1 MRDKLVIS
9 ATVCAAA
16 GLAAGQVYAQKKPN
30 VLLLFSDQ
38 HNKSVMG
45 FEGHPDVLTPNLDR
59 LASESVVFDNAYCT
73 VGVSVPSRMSFMSGL
88 YPRTLGMMDNNG
100 TTSVIEDKAV
110 SMATMFK
117 ENGYETYAFGK
128 RHLRGSIDKG
138 WDVIKADAV
147 KEGEENYVKW
157 IEEQGYLHEFS
168 LDWAAEFGRGPLG
181 SSEED
186 NRYPTADLG
195 TRPSALPDG
204 YTMEAYTAMNTIDM
218 LKHRKDSD
226 KPFFCWASFYRPHQP
241 YTPVKKYMDMYDV
254 SEWGEGRVNGGSIKM
269 PENFYHPTELLPP
282 LAQGQR
288 KGKNKVWNADKAFEN
303 EQLWRN
309 YIGSYYA
316 LVTEIDHWIGEII
329 KTLEEE
335 GLEDETIIIYAADHG
350 DFVGHHGVVEKCAA
364 GQNVYEDIL
373 NIPLIFKYP
382 GKTKANTRNY
392 ELVSLIDIYPTLA
405 DLLDLKLPENMVYE
419 LQGESLADVLLHKKH
434 TKRKYFV
441 SESWSQAS
449 VITKDYKLGMWKEP
463 VGRSGKGDFRAFGDM
478 FFDYR
483 NNPLEVENDY
493 SNPKYKKVINKMRGY
508 YDEFVN
514 RIPDDG
520 VVERIEQ
527 EKIKVSKTA
536 NNKNKK

>member
-1 MRDKLVIS
+1 MKEKIAIS
-9 ATVCAAA
+9 AVLCAAA
-16 GLAAGQVYAQKKPN
+16 GLATGQVNAQKKPN

-59 LASESVVFDNAYCT
+59 LASESVVFDRAYCT
-73 VGVSVPSRMSFMSGL
+73 VGVSVPSRMSLMSGL
-88 YPRTLGMMDNNG
+88 YPRTLGMMANDG

-117 ENGYETYAFGK
+117 ENGYDTYAFGK
-128 RHLRGSIDKG
+128 RHLRGRIDDG

-147 KEGEENYVKW
+147 KEGEENYVRW
-157 IEEQGYLHEFS
+157 IEEQGYLHKFS
-168 LDWAAEFGRGPLG
+168 LDWAAEFGRGPLD
-181 SSEED
+181 SPEE
-186 NRYPTADLG
+186 NNKYPTGDLG
-195 TRPSALPDG
+195 TRMSALPDG

-241 YTPVKKYMDMYDV
+241 YTPIKKYMDMYDV
-254 SEWGEGRVNGGSIKM
+254 SEWGEGRVNGSSIKM

-282 LAQGQR
+282 MAQGQR
-288 KGKNKVWNADKAFEN
+288 KGRNKVWNADKAFQN

-335 GLEDETIIIYAADHG
+335 GLEDETIIIYTADHG

-382 GKTKANTRNY
+382 GKTKASRNH

-405 DLLDLKLPENMVYE
+405 DLLGLDLPENMIYE
-419 LQGESLADVLLHKKH
+419 LQGESLADLLLGKRHP
-434 TKRKYFV
+434 KRKYFV
-441 SESWSQAS
+441 SESWSQAT
-449 VITKDYKLGMWKEP
+449 VITDNYKLGMWKEP
-463 VGRSGKGDFRAFGDM
+463 VIRPEKTDFRDFGDM

-483 NNPLEVENDY
+483 KNPLEVENDY
-493 SNPKYKKVINKMRGY
+493 SHPEYKKIINKLKCY
-508 YDEFVN
+508 YEDFQA

-527 EKIKVSKTA
+527 QKTKSA
-536 NNKNKK
+536 KDKNK